1 MKKLKNGS
9 VNRNAQPVEI
19 SGATFYIRPLSGE
32 LYTSFSMYI
41 GEYTDMMLSPRDK
54 RSFIKNHI
62 TDWQGV
68 VAEED
73 GNDVSVDFSMAEAL
87 SLLID
92 EDADDVIT
100 YLYSES
106 LSMRQN
112 LDSSK
117 KKDEEIAKK

>member
-32 LYTSFSMYI
+32 LYTSFTLYI

-54 RSFIKNHI
+54 RSFIKGHI
-62 TDWQGV
+62 TDWEGV
-68 VAEED
+68 IAEE
-73 GNDVSVDFSMAEAL
+73 GGKEVPVEFSLAEAL
-87 SLLID
+87 ALLID
-92 EDADDVIT
+92 EDADDVMT

-106 LSMRQN
+106 LNMRQE

-117 KKDEEIAKK
+117 KKDEAIAKK